1 MIDEQKI
8 RSEIY
13 TAMTAG
19 FALDSM
25 LPDSSDQ
32 EKIVSLIQSAIIA
45 AIKEYDR
52 QQVVYCQ

>member
-19 FALDSM
+19 LH
-25 LPDSSDQ
+25 
-32 EKIVSLIQSAIIA
+32 LIPCFRILLTKRKSF
-45 AIKEYDR
+45 R
-52 QQVVYCQ
+52 

>member
-25 LPDSSDQ
+25 LPDSSDLFSF
-32 EKIVSLIQSAIIA
+32 VSFTLLITSAL
-45 AIKEYDR
+45 R
-52 QQVVYCQ
+52 

>member
-13 TAMTAG
+13 TALTAG

-52 QQVVYCQ
+52 QQKS